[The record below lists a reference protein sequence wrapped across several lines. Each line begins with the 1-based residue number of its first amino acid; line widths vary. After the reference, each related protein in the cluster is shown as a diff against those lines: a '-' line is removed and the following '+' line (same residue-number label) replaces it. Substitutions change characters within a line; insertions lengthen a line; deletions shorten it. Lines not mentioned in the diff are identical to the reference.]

1 MNITDTFNI
10 TPNQILKNRL
20 CKSAMTE
27 GVADKNSFCNIRHTN
42 LYKTWADGGVGLSI
56 SGNVQVDK
64 RYMEGPGNVAI
75 EKNTYKEHIDS
86 LRKWADAGKI
96 NNSQL
101 WMQISH
107 AGRQTPQSLSDRP
120 LAPSSVQLKIPGKAY
135 GVPKEMTEGDIQ
147 DVIERFVFVAKVA
160 KEVGFTGI
168 QLHSAHGYLL
178 SQFLSPDINQRTDGW
193 GGSIDGRSKLL
204 VTIIRK
210 CRLELGDDFAISV
223 KLNSADFQKGG
234 FSSEDSIYVAKLLEK
249 EGINLLEI
257 SGGTYEQ
264 PRLIGL
270 DNVSINPERSVKRK
284 ESTIAREAFFLDYA
298 EKIRANVSMPLMV
311 TGGFRTLE
319 GMNNALQ
326 SGVCDVIG
334 IARPLCGDPS
344 CASDILEGSIK
355 KLPDYEKTLQIG
367 AGILSTSSRFLLIQ
381 AINAFSQMAWFYI
394 QIKRMADGMQ
404 PLLNL
409 GILRAYLLN
418 TKDEKKVLRSLD
430 I

>member
-1 MNITDTFNI
+1 
-10 TPNQILKNRL
+10 
-20 CKSAMTE
+20 
-27 GVADKNSFCNIRHTN
+27 V
-42 LYKTWADGGVGLSI
+42 
-56 SGNVQVDK
+56 
-64 RYMEGPGNVAI
+64 
-75 EKNTYKEHIDS
+75 
-86 LRKWADAGKI
+86 
-96 NNSQL
+96 
-101 WMQISH
+101 
-107 AGRQTPQSLSDRP
+107 
-120 LAPSSVQLKIPGKAY
+120 
-135 GVPKEMTEGDIQ
+135 
-147 DVIERFVFVAKVA
+147 
-160 KEVGFTGI
+160 
-168 QLHSAHGYLL
+168 
-178 SQFLSPDINQRTDGW
+178 W

-344 CASDILEGSIK
+344 CAADILEGSIK

-409 GILRAYLLN
+409 GILKAYLLN
-418 TKDEKKVLRSLD
+418 SKDEKKALRNLD

>member
-1 MNITDTFNI
+1 MNITNAFNV
-10 TPNQILKNRL
+10 TSSQILKNRL

-27 GVADKNSFCNIRHTN
+27 GVADKNSFCNKRHEN
-42 LYKTWADGGVGLSI
+42 LYKTWANGGIGLSI
-56 SGNVQVDK
+56 SGNVQVDR
-64 RYMEGPGNVAI
+64 RYMEGPGNIAI
-75 EKNTYKEHIDS
+75 EENTYKEQLDS
-86 LRKWADAGKI
+86 LKKWANAGRQ
-96 NNSQL
+96 NATEF

-107 AGRQTPQSLSDRP
+107 AGRQTPQTLSNEP

-135 GVPKEMTEGDIQ
+135 GVPKEMSEEDIQ
-147 DVIERFVFVAKVA
+147 DVIERFVFVSKVA

-178 SQFLSPDINQRTDGW
+178 SQFLSPDINQRTDSW
-193 GGSIDGRSKLL
+193 GGSINGRSKLL
-204 VTIIRK
+204 LTIIRK
-210 CRLELGDDFAISV
+210 CRLELGDNFAISV

-234 FSSEDSIYVAKLLEK
+234 FSPEDSIYVAKLLEN

-270 DNVSINPERSVKRK
+270 DDVSINPSRSIKRK

-298 EKIRANVSMPLMV
+298 EKIRENVSIPLMV
-311 TGGFRTLE
+311 TGGFRTRE
-319 GMNNALQ
+319 GMNNALE

-334 IARPLCGDPS
+334 IARPLCGDPNS
-344 CASDILEGSIK
+344 ASDIIK
-355 KLPDYEKTLQIG
+355 RKINKLPNYEKTLQIG
-367 AGILSTSSRFLLIQ
+367 SGVLSTSSRFLSIQ

-394 QIKRMADGMQ
+394 QIKRMADGAPPSMK
-404 PLLNL
+404 LGVLKAFWLNS
-409 GILRAYLLN
+409 R
-418 TKDEKKVLRSLD
+418 DEKKVLKSLD

>member
-1 MNITDTFNI
+1 MNITNAFNV
-10 TPNQILKNRL
+10 TSNQTLKNRL

-27 GVADKNSFCNIRHTN
+27 GVADKNSFCNKRHEN
-42 LYKTWADGGVGLSI
+42 LYKTWANGGIGLSI
-56 SGNVQVDK
+56 SGNVQVDR
-64 RYMEGPGNVAI
+64 RYMEGPGNIAI
-75 EKNTYKEHIDS
+75 EENTYKEQLDS
-86 LRKWADAGKI
+86 LKKWANAGRQ
-96 NNSQL
+96 NATEF

-107 AGRQTPQSLSDRP
+107 AGRQTPQTLSNEP

-135 GVPKEMTEGDIQ
+135 GVPKEMSEEDIQ
-147 DVIERFVFVAKVA
+147 DVIKRFVFVSKVA

-178 SQFLSPDINQRTDGW
+178 SQFLSPDINQRTDSW

-204 VTIIRK
+204 LTIIRK

-234 FSSEDSIYVAKLLEK
+234 FSPEDSIYVAKLLEN

-270 DNVSINPERSVKRK
+270 DDVSINPSRSIKRK

-298 EKIRANVSMPLMV
+298 EKIRANVSIPLMV
-311 TGGFRTLE
+311 TGGFRTLK
-319 GMNNALQ
+319 GMNNALE

-334 IARPLCGDPS
+334 IARPLCGDPNS
-344 CASDILEGSIK
+344 ASDIIERKIN
-355 KLPDYEKTLQIG
+355 KLPNYEKTLQIG
-367 AGILSTSSRFLLIQ
+367 SGIMSTSSRFLSIQ

-394 QIKRMADGMQ
+394 QIKRMADGAPPSMK
-404 PLLNL
+404 LGVLKAFWLNS
-409 GILRAYLLN
+409 R
-418 TKDEKKVLRSLD
+418 DEKKVLKSLD

>member
-1 MNITDTFNI
+1 MNITNPFNV
-10 TPNQILKNRL
+10 TSSQTLKNRL

-27 GVADKNSFCNIRHTN
+27 GVADKNSFCNKRHEN
-42 LYKTWADGGVGLSI
+42 LYKTWANGGIGLSI
-56 SGNVQVDK
+56 SGNVQVDR
-64 RYMEGPGNVAI
+64 RYMEGPGNIAI
-75 EKNTYKEHIDS
+75 EENTYKEQLDS
-86 LRKWADAGKI
+86 LKKWANAGRR
-96 NNSQL
+96 NATEF

-107 AGRQTPQSLSDRP
+107 AGRQTPQTLSNEP

-135 GVPKEMTEGDIQ
+135 GVPKEMSEEDIQ
-147 DVIERFVFVAKVA
+147 DVIKRFVFVSKVA

-178 SQFLSPDINQRTDGW
+178 SQFLSPDINQRTDSW

-204 VTIIRK
+204 LTIIRK

-234 FSSEDSIYVAKLLEK
+234 FSPEDSIYVAKLLEN

-270 DNVSINPERSVKRK
+270 DDVSINPSRSIKRK

-298 EKIRANVSMPLMV
+298 EKIRANVSIPLMV
-311 TGGFRTLE
+311 TGGFRTLK
-319 GMNNALQ
+319 GMNNALE

-334 IARPLCGDPS
+334 IARPLCGDPNS
-344 CASDILEGSIK
+344 ALDIIERKIN
-355 KLPDYEKTLQIG
+355 KLPNYEKTLQIG
-367 AGILSTSSRFLLIQ
+367 SGILSTSSRFLSIQ

-394 QIKRMADGMQ
+394 QIKRMADGAPPSMK
-404 PLLNL
+404 LGVLKAFWLNS
-409 GILRAYLLN
+409 R
-418 TKDEKKVLRSLD
+418 DEKKVLKSLD